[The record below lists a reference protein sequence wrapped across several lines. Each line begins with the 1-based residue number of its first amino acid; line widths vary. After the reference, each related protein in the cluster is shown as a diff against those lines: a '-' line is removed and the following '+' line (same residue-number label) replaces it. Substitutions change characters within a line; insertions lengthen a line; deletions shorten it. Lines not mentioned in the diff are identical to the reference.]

1 MSRSPL
7 LGMIMLPRHLFAH
20 PWLLTALATLPVLAV
35 VGWWARRRRRR
46 DLTLLAGNGTLD
58 RLRSGRGKRRL
69 AGFGLTLALVLLG
82 LSAAGPQW
90 GREPE
95 LTAMGRDLIVV
106 LDISKS
112 MRAEQP
118 SRLERARRALVDL
131 TRALKKQG
139 GHRVALV
146 AFAARSSLVCPL
158 THDYDQFRE
167 SVVSTCDSP
176 DELGLGPVA
185 GDVSGTRFGA
195 GIDGALEARDVRYS
209 GYCDVLFLS
218 DGDDP
223 ARDRHWHAA
232 AVRARAAGV
241 PIHTIGIGD
250 PSRDTEVKDE
260 KILGPGRK
268 RFSTRLREGPLRD
281 IAQETQGTYLAA
293 QTDVLPLGRVYL
305 DRIAT
310 LPLRED
316 TDEVLL
322 GYRQQY
328 RWFLLP
334 AFVMLALGMALT
346 GRAGR

>member
-1 MSRSPL
+1 
-7 LGMIMLPRHLFAH
+7 MLPRHLFAH
-20 PWLLTALATLPVLAV
+20 PWLLWALAALPVLAV
-35 VGWWARRRRRR
+35 LGWWARRRRRR
-46 DLTLLAGNGTLD
+46 DLTLLAGMSTLE
-58 RLRSGRGKRRL
+58 RLRATGRGRRRL
-69 AGFGLTLALVLLG
+69 GGLGLTLGLALLAVG
-82 LSAAGPQW
+82 AAGPQW

-95 LTAMGRDLIVV
+95 VTALGRDLIVI
-106 LDISKS
+106 LDVSKS

-118 SRLERARRALVDL
+118 SRLERARRALADL
-131 TRALKKQG
+131 TTALRKRG

-146 AFAARSSLVCPL
+146 AFAARSSVVCPL
-158 THDYDQFRE
+158 THDYDHFRE
-167 SVVSTCDSP
+167 AVESTCDSP
-176 DELGLGPVA
+176 DELGLGPVS

-195 GIDGALEARDVRYS
+195 GIDGALEARDPRYP

-223 ARDRHWHAA
+223 ARDRSWHAA

-250 PSRDTEVKDE
+250 PSRDTEVRDE
-260 KILGPGRK
+260 KVVGPGRK
-268 RFSTRLREGPLRD
+268 GFTTRLREGPLQD
-281 IAQETQGTYLAA
+281 IAQETQGTYLGAR
-293 QTDVLPLGRVYL
+293 TEVLKLGRVYL

-316 TDEVLL
+316 ADDALL

-328 RWFLLP
+328 GWFLLP
-334 AFVMLALGMALT
+334 AFGLLALAMALT